1 MTPTTYV
8 ALIAAAIV
16 VLTMPL
22 YALMARGR
30 EIDADV
36 ARRPTTFLLGYW
48 IRDWLMWLIS
58 PIERVFVAWKISPDF
73 FNYFG
78 GAMGLLA
85 GIAYATESLAIGGWF
100 ILLGGLADIFDG
112 RVARARG
119 ISSNYGEF
127 LDSMLDRF
135 AEMFAFMGLA
145 VYFEPN
151 SWAMLAVLLAS
162 GASMMVS
169 YARAKGGEVGVDC
182 KGGLM
187 QRAERLVLLAVAS
200 LLDGPITG
208 AAHWE
213 PGAFLLTVVTV
224 IGVLAFA
231 TAVYRTYFIA
241 NALNERGE

>member
-22 YALMARGR
+22 YAIVARGR
-30 EIDADV
+30 DIDADV

-169 YARAKGGEVGVDC
+169 YARAKGGEVGVEC

-208 AAHWE
+208 AAHWAS
-213 PGAFLLTVVTV
+213 GAFLLTVVTI

-231 TAVYRTYFIA
+231 TAVYRTYIIA
-241 NALNERGE
+241 SELNERGE

>member
-85 GIAYATESLAIGGWF
+85 GIA
-100 ILLGGLADIFDG
+100 
-112 RVARARG
+112 
-119 ISSNYGEF
+119 
-127 LDSMLDRF
+127 
-135 AEMFAFMGLA
+135 
-145 VYFEPN
+145 
-151 SWAMLAVLLAS
+151 
-162 GASMMVS
+162 
-169 YARAKGGEVGVDC
+169 
-182 KGGLM
+182 
-187 QRAERLVLLAVAS
+187 
-200 LLDGPITG
+200 
-208 AAHWE
+208 
-213 PGAFLLTVVTV
+213 
-224 IGVLAFA
+224 
-231 TAVYRTYFIA
+231 
-241 NALNERGE
+241 